1 MIQKYLL
8 TFSGS
13 LSVRGVAMP
22 LMLTALFLT
31 VSQAWGQI
39 AESFESGLPTS
50 YTTTTS
56 YTLSSGVWTG
66 SASQVIRGT
75 AGVTQGSY
83 SLQLRSQTGAQITTP
98 TLVGGVGVISFNVQG
113 STGSGGLQVR
123 VSNDNGVNW
132 TQVTGSPISFGT
144 TNSSRSFTVND
155 ATINRV
161 QFYRTSAAVYID
173 EVDITSFSVST
184 PDPEPTNHA
193 TSLTCN
199 AALASVDLSWTDAT
213 GAQLPAGYLIK
224 WSDVSYADITNPTD
238 GSTANGANSTTVAQ
252 GTEAATIS
260 GLTSGT
266 AHYFKVWPYTNSGGD
281 IDYKTNATI
290 PQTSCTTLSPPVI
303 VAAPGSLTGFTAVV
317 GSPSTEQTFTVSGDN
332 LTGNLSVGAV
342 SGFEYSLDNSTYTST
357 LTIPVSGGN
366 VTGEPR
372 TVYVRLTGVSVGSF
386 SGNATISGGGASSVN
401 VSLNGSVTPV
411 PISPCTELFISEY
424 VEGSGSEKYIEI
436 YNPTSAAVNLATG
449 NYSLRLYANGASS
462 TTSDVALSGTIPAYG
477 TVVYRNSSASFYG
490 AATVSTAVN
499 FNGNDAI
506 ALAKGGTNIDIFGR
520 IGNDPGS
527 SWTVG
532 GNTTIDKTLVRNA
545 DVQAGVD
552 VNPTGTGPSAFV
564 TLGSEWTQF
573 DIDDVS
579 NLGSHTCDCF
589 VPNPEAT
596 ISINT
601 TTGSEDAETA
611 ITLTISTDVAVTGN
625 QTVQV
630 TLGGTGV
637 TNGDFTGVTF
647 PVTVT
652 ILDGQDE
659 ATVSFTVND
668 DSDVEGDETATFT
681 IGSPSS
687 GINIGTPSSV
697 SLDID
702 DNDNLTSA
710 ESAVITQGGESAIIP
725 SLTNGTITNNS
736 DGVQVWHFRL
746 YDGDGSGNDADDKP
760 TRYSGFTIRPAAGNT
775 VPNWDAAIADVKFF
789 RDAGATPIFGGGV
802 LTSAATITFS
812 IPSAANHIDVADNGF
827 VDIYMRLTLENN
839 LPSGSDGQHF
849 AFSIDDIDVNVNT
862 DALTYSQLGTF
873 TATSD
878 AADNEIDILATLQ
891 FIDAPTTVSIG
902 SNFSITVS
910 AIDANGNVDVDVTSA
925 ITLAQTGGT
934 GTLSGTTTANLVN
947 GTFTFTALNH
957 DTEETVQVTASGGS
971 YSSVSVNVNV
981 VDLPYQ
987 LFDDFNRADNN
998 TVGIP
1003 SSGGSTAW
1011 TEQQLAGE
1019 VFRAAVSGNQL
1030 YLGGCP
1036 AGVSS
1041 GSTGGT
1047 GMEQARFNV
1056 ENFYETLFDNAGGTL
1071 EWFFN
1076 MKQTRTDPSGFGA
1089 NTYAVAVVL
1098 GCDENDFQS
1107 ANADGYAVVIGN
1119 TSNPDPVRLVRF
1131 SGGLTSNT
1139 NVTNVAVTGQNDADA
1154 YYSVHV
1160 TFNPCDG
1167 EWSIAARDDGDTD
1180 FAAPN
1185 VGSLG
1190 AIVTGTDQTH
1200 TGLDLRFFGAAWQHS
1215 SGCGEFARFD
1225 NFNIP
1230 NAGAATTTAKVWN
1243 GSVNNNWNEPN
1254 NWGPCPGV
1262 PAQTND
1268 VVIPNTIPQ
1277 PVISGSPAGFCKDL
1291 TLEAGSQLTI
1301 NSAQFLN
1308 VYGNLLNN
1316 GNPALGAGTI
1326 SMEGAGSAS
1335 VTGPVQVGNFHAD
1348 KTTTLNSMVTVSVQ
1362 ARSEMNGNIVTNGN
1376 FMLLSGAELRH
1387 GTGTAAG
1394 GGTVTG
1400 NITMQRQG
1408 TATANVYN
1416 YWSTP
1421 VAGGVLPGNNGYLYD
1436 PTQGTLDNSDD
1447 ATGNGDSG
1455 WLTHSGA
1462 MTTGRGYASTA
1473 GGLASFVGVPNDDA
1487 IPFAVTNAASNNRF
1501 NLVGNPY
1508 PSPISA
1514 TTFLSVNGPSGT
1526 NRIAGALYF
1535 WSNDQ
1540 PATSTVYDTDD
1551 YAVWSTIGSVSTG
1564 PGASGPVPN
1573 GSVGTCQGFMV
1584 EALSSGNIQ
1593 FTNAMR
1599 GGTNT
1604 QFFKLEEETHMD
1616 RIWLNLHGQ
1625 AKYNQ
1630 ILVAFRDDA
1639 TEQRD
1644 PLYDAYKV
1652 RGNAHIALGAVQDD
1666 EEFVIVAFPSLTID
1680 RVIPL
1685 LTHVSQSGAYTF
1697 EADSLDG
1704 FVGYNVYLE
1713 DLQTGQLHPL
1723 QQGST
1728 VTVQMG
1734 PQDEYGRFQLRFSPE
1749 LVTGI
1754 ADVDA
1759 FGGRI
1764 ICIGTELQVFLSDGM
1779 NVDGELRLVDAL
1791 GRTVMHRGVSVT
1803 DGRSSLLDVS
1813 GFSTGVYFA
1822 EFRSGSVSARGR
1834 FILR

>member
-1 MIQKYLL
+1 MTSNKVNGL
-8 TFSGS
+8 G
-13 LSVRGVAMP
+13 
-22 LMLTALFLT
+22 T
-31 VSQAWGQI
+31 VSFNYQR
-39 AESFESGLPTS
+39 
-50 YTTTTS
+50 Y
-56 YTLSSGVWTG
+56 G
-66 SASQVIRGT
+66 SDSQVTWRVEYSTNNGSSWAQ
-75 AGVTQGSY
+75 AGSD
-83 SLQLRSQTGAQITTP
+83 
-98 TLVGGVGVISFNVQG
+98 F
-113 STGSGGLQVR
+113 TGSGVSQTFSAPVNVTGNVR
-123 VSNDNGVNW
+123 VRIIHASGGASSNRRLNVDDLVL
-132 TQVTGSPISFGT
+132 TDYSGS
-144 TNSSRSFTVND
+144 
-155 ATINRV
+155 A
-161 QFYRTSAAVYID
+161 
-173 EVDITSFSVST
+173 

-193 TSLTCN
+193 TSLACN
-199 AALASVDLSWTDAT
+199 TALTSIDLSWTDAT

-224 WSDVSYADITNPTD
+224 WSDVSYAAITNPTD

-252 GTEAATIS
+252 GTETATIS

-266 AHYFKVWPYTNSGGD
+266 AYYFKVWPYTNSGGD

-332 LTGNLSVGAV
+332 LTGNLSLGAV
-342 SGFEYSLDNSTYTST
+342 SGFEYSLDNTTFTST

-372 TVYVRLTGVSVGSF
+372 TVYVRLTGASVGSF
-386 SGNATISGGGASSVN
+386 SGNASISGGGASSVN

-449 NYSLRLYANGASS
+449 NYSLRLYANGSSS

-477 TVVYRNSSASFYG
+477 TVVYRNSSASLYG
-490 AATVSTAVN
+490 AATVSGAVN
-499 FNGNDAI
+499 FSGDDAV
-506 ALAKGGTNIDIFGR
+506 ALAKGGTNIDIFGV
-520 IGNDPGS
+520 IGDDPGAA
-527 SWTVG
+527 WTLG
-532 GNTTIDKTLVRNA
+532 GNTTVNKTLVRNA

-552 VNPTGTGPSAFV
+552 VNPTGTGSGAFA
-564 TLGSEWTQF
+564 TLGSQWTQF

-579 NLGSHTCDCF
+579 DLGSHTCDCF

-601 TTGSEDAETA
+601 PTGSEDAETA
-611 ITLTISTDVAVTGN
+611 ITLTISTDVSVTGD

-652 ILDGQDE
+652 ILNGQDE
-659 ATVSFTVND
+659 ATVSFTVNND
-668 DSDVEGDETATFT
+668 TDVEGDETATFT

-702 DNDNLTSA
+702 DNDNLTST
-710 ESAVITQGGESAIIP
+710 ESAVISQGGESGTIP
-725 SLTNGTITNNS
+725 SLTNGTITNNTQ
-736 DGVQVWHFRL
+736 GVQVWHFRL
-746 YDGDGSGNDADDKP
+746 HDGDGSGNDADDKP

-775 VPNWDAAIADVKFF
+775 VPDWDAAIADVKFF
-789 RDAGATPIFGGGV
+789 RDAEATPIFGGGV

-812 IPSAANHIDVADNGF
+812 IPSTANHIDVADNGF

-849 AFSIDDIDVNVNT
+849 AFSIDDSDVNVNT

-878 AADNEIDILATLQ
+878 AIDNEIDILATLQ
-891 FIDAPTTVSIG
+891 FIDAPATVSLG

-925 ITLAQTGGT
+925 ITLAQTGGA

-1019 VFRAAVSGNQL
+1019 VFRAAVNGSQL
-1030 YLGGCP
+1030 YLGGCV

-1056 ENFYETLFDNAGGTL
+1056 ENFYQTLFDNAGGTL

-1089 NTYAVAVVL
+1089 STYAVAVVL

-1131 SGGLTSNT
+1131 TGGLTSNA

-1180 FAAPN
+1180 FASPN

-1230 NAGAATTTAKVWN
+1230 NAGEATTTAKVWN

-1268 VVIPNTIPQ
+1268 VVIPNTAPQ
-1277 PVISGSPAGFCKDL
+1277 PVISGAPAGFCKNL

-1308 VYGNLLNN
+1308 VYGNVLNN
-1316 GNPALGAGTI
+1316 GNSSFGAGTI

-1348 KTTTLNSMVTVSVQ
+1348 KTTTLNSTVTVSAQV
-1362 ARSEMNGNIVTNGN
+1362 RSELNGNIVANGN
-1376 FMLLSGAELRH
+1376 LLLLSGAELRH

-1394 GGTVTG
+1394 GGSVTG

-1408 TATANVYN
+1408 TSLANVYN

-1421 VAGGVLPGNNGYLYD
+1421 VAGGILPGSNGYLYD

-1455 WLTHSGA
+1455 WLAHSGA

-1514 TTFLSVNGPSGT
+1514 TTFLDVNGPSGS
-1526 NRIAGALYF
+1526 NRVAGALYF

-1551 YAVWSTIGSVSTG
+1551 YAVWSGIGSA
-1564 PGASGPVPN
+1564 GASGPVPN

-1604 QFFKLEEETHMD
+1604 QFFKLEEETYMD
-1616 RIWLNLHGQ
+1616 RLWLNMHGV

-1644 PLYDAYKV
+1644 PLFDAYKV
-1652 RGNAHIALGAVQDD
+1652 RGSAHIALGAVQDD
-1666 EEFVIVAFPSLTID
+1666 EEFVIVAFPSLTTD

-1685 LTHVSQSGAYTF
+1685 LTYVAQSGAYTF

-1704 FVGYNVYLE
+1704 FTGYNVYLE
-1713 DLQTGQLHPL
+1713 DLQSGQLHPL

-1734 PQDEYGRFQLRFSPE
+1734 PQDEYGRFQLRFMPE
-1749 LVTGI
+1749 LITGVDDMQRTEGRVI
-1754 ADVDA
+1754 ANEL
-1759 FGGRI
+1759 G
-1764 ICIGTELQVFLSDGM
+1764 LQVLLSG
-1779 NVDGELRLVDAL
+1779 VARAQGELHLINAL
-1791 GRTVMHRGVSVT
+1791 GQTVQKTSVTVT
-1803 DGRSSLLDVS
+1803 DGLSQHIP
-1813 GFSTGVYFA
+1813 GNGIPAGVYFG
-1822 EFRSGSVSARGR
+1822 EFRSENGLARGR